1 MTNVIRW
8 STSIGIVALV
18 LSLAVIEVTW
28 MGARVDAHRAAR
40 GYDHAPGK
48 VINLPLTMLK

>member
-8 STSIGIVALV
+8 SAPVGIAALVVAL
-18 LSLAVIEVTW
+18 ATIEVTW

-48 VINLPLTMLK
+48 VINLPLTVK